1 MTDRSL
7 RAALVALCLAGASV
21 AGYLL
26 SVRWGGAE
34 LLCSTGGCETVQS
47 SSYAEL
53 LGVPVATLGLVG
65 FLAIGATALAGGT
78 LARALGAALALG
90 ALAFSGYLL
99 LIQLA
104 VIGAVCDWCLASDA
118 ITTVVAVL
126 ALLRLREAR
135 AASDGRMLTRTT

>member
-7 RAALVALCLAGASV
+7 RAALVAGCLAGASV

-53 LGVPVATLGLVG
+53 LGVPVASLGLVG

-78 LARALGAALALG
+78 LAGALGAALALG

-99 LIQLA
+99 VIQLA

-118 ITTVVAVL
+118 ITSVVAVV
-126 ALLRLREAR
+126 ALLRLREAT
-135 AASDGRMLTRTT
+135 AASDGHMLTRTT